1 MKDHEQRSLPDLSR
15 AMTKAMQIGQGR
27 SVEIDVARYQAYLED
42 EALSPAQKEEIIHA
56 LWTILSSFVELGF
69 GVHPTQQ
76 SCGQVE
82 ETLEVPSDGESD
94 LVDSEEADMR
104 KDFNEAPERK

>member
-1 MKDHEQRSLPDLSR
+1 MKDHEQKGLPDLKR
-15 AMTKAMQIGQGR
+15 AMTQAMQIGQGC

-82 ETLEVPSDGESD
+82 DALEAPGDPGSD
-94 LVDSEEADMR
+94 LVDSEETEIR
-104 KDFNEAPERK
+104 KDFNEAPGRK